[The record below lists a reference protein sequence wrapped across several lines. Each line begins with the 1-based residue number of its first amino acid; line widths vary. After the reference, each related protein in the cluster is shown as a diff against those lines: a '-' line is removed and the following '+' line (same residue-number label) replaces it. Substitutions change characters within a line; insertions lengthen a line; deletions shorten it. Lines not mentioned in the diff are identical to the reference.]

1 MQEKVSQADVIA
13 NLAAQAEGQGVDLS
27 HSDLSTIAWEGL
39 DASGATIA
47 MSLFRG
53 ARFAAPQALNGCTWI
68 GNRLENCRFE
78 SVDLAKAELL
88 DCEFESCF
96 LEDGAPDAAVT
107 VEADRHPDARA
118 FDKVLAAILASR
130 GRS

>member
-68 GNRLENCRFE
+68 GNRLDNCRR
-78 SVDLAKAELL
+78 K
-88 DCEFESCF
+88 DCF
-96 LEDGAPDAAVT
+96 
-107 VEADRHPDARA
+107 ADRVGHSVA
-118 FDKVLAAILASR
+118 FRTTSKYRSVALVGSNNASSSSSEQTSGYLALSFR
-130 GRS
+130 